1 MRPVAGRAGDQVELS
16 IVVPTHGRP
25 ELLRGCIQ
33 SLAAQESLPRG
44 IELLVVVDGA
54 DPATESM
61 LAALATPFPL
71 RVIVQEHARQGA
83 ARNRG
88 AQEAKGRYLLFL
100 DDDVVAEQGL
110 PAAHL
115 AALRADERAVGLG
128 RIEKVLPG
136 RAPRWARSRQT
147 AWRSHF
153 DRLAAGRE
161 PRFTDC
167 YGGNV
172 SVARAAFLD
181 CGGFAVD
188 LSPEEDVEL
197 GYRLAQAGLRFV
209 YLDDAVVREEDRDD
223 LRRYVDIACA
233 RGRVGVKLYE
243 RTPSML
249 PHLRLGGAYELSRN
263 WVALRRALLTAR
275 IPPIVLGH
283 AGRLAPTEAISSRW
297 FAFLYGYGYWWGV
310 RRTVDDD
317 TWRRLQRGTAIL
329 MYHAIGRD
337 GEPASRYVIPA
348 RSFDR
353 QLGWLRRRGYTVI
366 GLDDFVRS
374 RLEYRLPPPKSV
386 VLTLDDGY
394 ADNVELALPALD
406 RHGVPATVF
415 LVSAAGERATWD
427 DAGPTGG
434 RPLIRSADARAF
446 RGTLS
451 FGAHSRTHRR
461 LSRLEASELEEEVA
475 GSRAELE
482 AALGEPVTTFAYPY
496 GDTSPEVESAVAGA
510 GFLAA
515 CTIVPGRNRPACDL
529 LALRRI
535 EVNGTDS
542 LLRFAL
548 TLWLGDNRSPFRRLR
563 RR

>member
-233 RGRVGVKLYE
+233 RGRVGVKLYG
-243 RTPSML
+243 L
-249 PHLRLGGAYELSRN
+249 IH
-263 WVALRRALLTAR
+263 
-275 IPPIVLGH
+275 
-283 AGRLAPTEAISSRW
+283 
-297 FAFLYGYGYWWGV
+297 
-310 RRTVDDD
+310 
-317 TWRRLQRGTAIL
+317 
-329 MYHAIGRD
+329 
-337 GEPASRYVIPA
+337 
-348 RSFDR
+348 
-353 QLGWLRRRGYTVI
+353 GWQ
-366 GLDDFVRS
+366 
-374 RLEYRLPPPKSV
+374 
-386 VLTLDDGY
+386 
-394 ADNVELALPALD
+394 
-406 RHGVPATVF
+406 
-415 LVSAAGERATWD
+415 
-427 DAGPTGG
+427 
-434 RPLIRSADARAF
+434 
-446 RGTLS
+446 
-451 FGAHSRTHRR
+451 
-461 LSRLEASELEEEVA
+461 
-475 GSRAELE
+475 
-482 AALGEPVTTFAYPY
+482 
-496 GDTSPEVESAVAGA
+496 
-510 GFLAA
+510 
-515 CTIVPGRNRPACDL
+515 
-529 LALRRI
+529 
-535 EVNGTDS
+535 
-542 LLRFAL
+542 
-548 TLWLGDNRSPFRRLR
+548 
-563 RR
+563 